1 MRYRSVSL
9 ALLAVALAV
18 YVAALVQDEVFCV
31 AGKCDDWPGYA
42 VLLFGALAIGDEPGN
57 LAWLANPLALVAWV
71 AIVIGRRW
79 PALLLSAAALL
90 AAGSFILAE
99 TVVSNEAGIANP
111 VTGLRLGYWLWLSS
125 LAITCLA
132 AATAARSAS
141 GGAAGSRG

>member
-1 MRYRSVSL
+1 MLYRGLSL
-9 ALLAVALAV
+9 SLLAFAVLV

-42 VLLFGALAIGDEPGN
+42 VLLFGVLAVSDEPGN
-57 LAWLANPLALVAWV
+57 VAWVANPLAFVAWI
-71 AIVIGRRW
+71 AILIGRRL
-79 PALLLSAAALL
+79 PALLLSAAALGAAASFML
-90 AAGSFILAE
+90 AK

-132 AATAARSAS
+132 AATATRSTS
-141 GGAAGSRG
+141 TQ